1 MEGVLGFQDVRTFRE
16 SVKGTVR
23 AFAYSTPITV
33 LPASSS
39 AQATISI
46 ESLSAFYARTITGD
60 VFDATGLEVSFATV
74 AQPSI
79 AIQDTTSGAFFEDK
93 DTRWQNLVGTA
104 LFPHVLRPP
113 ILLKPRTT
121 LAVVFTNNA
130 AVGLLCQVSLV
141 GFKSYEA

>member
-23 AFAYSTPITV
+23 AFGYSTPITV
-33 LPASSS
+33 LPASAS

-46 ESLSAFYARTITGD
+46 ESLSAFYARTITGQ
-60 VFDATGLEVSFATV
+60 VWDATGLQVSFGTV

-104 LFPHVLRPP
+104 EFPHVLRPP

-121 LAVVFTNNA
+121 LAVVVTNNA
-130 AVGLLCQVSLV
+130 AVGLLFQVSLV
-141 GFKSYEA
+141 SFKSYEA

>member
-23 AFAYSTPITV
+23 AFGYSTPITAV
-33 LPASSS
+33 AANASI
-39 AQATISI
+39 QATISI
-46 ESLSAFYARTITGD
+46 ESLSAFYARTITGG
-60 VFDATGLEVSFATV
+60 VYDATGLALSFAAV

-104 LFPHVLRPP
+104 EFPHVLRPP

-121 LAVVFTNNA
+121 LALVVTNNA
-130 AVGLLCQVSLV
+130 AVALLFQVTLV

>member
-23 AFAYSTPITV
+23 AFSYNTPITV

-46 ESLSAFYARTITGD
+46 ESMSAFYARTITGD

-79 AIQDTTSGAFFEDK
+79 AIQDTTSGGFFEDK
-93 DTRWQNLVGTA
+93 DTRWQNLVGVA
-104 LFPHVLRPP
+104 EFPHVLRPP

-121 LAVVFTNNA
+121 LQLVVTNNA
-130 AVGLLCQVSLV
+130 AVGLLFQVTLV

>member
-23 AFAYSTPITV
+23 AFGYSTPITAV
-33 LPASSS
+33 AANASI
-39 AQATISI
+39 QATISI
-46 ESLSAFYARTITGD
+46 ESLSAFYARTITGQ
-60 VFDATGLEVSFATV
+60 VFDATGLQLDFSAV

-93 DTRWQNLVGTA
+93 DTRWQNLVGDA
-104 LFPHVLRPP
+104 EFPHVLRPP

-121 LAVVFTNNA
+121 LAVVVTNNA
-130 AVGLLCQVSLV
+130 AVGLLFQVTLV